1 MRCGLLGQTLAH
13 SHSPLLHS
21 LLGGYAYTL
30 FEKAPDQVEDFL
42 KNGSWDGLNVTIP
55 YKKTAYALCDS
66 LSPIARETGNV
77 NTLLRRR
84 DGSIFGGQYRRLR
97 LSVSAGKGRG
107 PRGRE
112 ASPGAGRR
120 AEPAAPHAPF
130 CGRWA
135 PPSPC
140 YPARK
145 SPMIFMEK
153 TMGYCIAHTAI
164 YPSIRT
170 HKS

>member
-21 LLGGYAYTL
+21 LLGDYAYTL

-66 LSPIARETGNV
+66 LSPIARDTGHV

-84 DGSIFGGQYRRLR
+84 DGSIFGDNTDAFGFRYLLERLG
-97 LSVSAGKGRG
+97 SPWPGSG
-107 PRGRE
+107 PWCW
-112 ASPGAGRR
+112 AP

>member
-21 LLGGYAYTL
+21 LLGDYAYTL

-84 DGSIFGGQYRRLR
+84 DGSIFGDNTDAFGFRYL
-97 LSVSAGKGRG
+97 LDFAIFLKSSGIFCKNVVCALIFSFFFSAKKFSESSSR
-107 PRGRE
+107 
-112 ASPGAGRR
+112 
-120 AEPAAPHAPF
+120 
-130 CGRWA
+130 
-135 PPSPC
+135 
-140 YPARK
+140 
-145 SPMIFMEK
+145 
-153 TMGYCIAHTAI
+153 
-164 YPSIRT
+164 
-170 HKS
+170 

>member
-21 LLGGYAYTL
+21 LLGDYAYTL

-42 KNGSWDGLNVTIP
+42 KNGPWDGLNVTIP

-84 DGSIFGGQYRRLR
+84 DGSIFGDNTRRLR

-112 ASPGAGRR
+112 AGPGAGRR
-120 AEPAAPHAPF
+120 RSRRHRMRRSAADGRRRHRAIPH
-130 CGRWA
+130 GK
-135 PPSPC
+135 
-140 YPARK
+140 AR
-145 SPMIFMEK
+145 
-153 TMGYCIAHTAI
+153 
-164 YPSIRT
+164 
-170 HKS
+170 

>member
-21 LLGGYAYTL
+21 LLGDYAYTL

-42 KNGSWDGLNVTIP
+42 KNSSWDGLNVTIP

-84 DGSIFGGQYRRLR
+84 DICRLEAPGRPLLRESGLSELYRQRCALYEHFSDEAILNNGAPEDALRRLKECM
-97 LSVSAGKGRG
+97 V
-107 PRGRE
+107 
-112 ASPGAGRR
+112 
-120 AEPAAPHAPF
+120 
-130 CGRWA
+130 
-135 PPSPC
+135 
-140 YPARK
+140 
-145 SPMIFMEK
+145 
-153 TMGYCIAHTAI
+153 
-164 YPSIRT
+164 
-170 HKS
+170 